1 MLVAVPLVDV
11 AALQFLLGRRAQGDP
26 LDLELQLRPRQR
38 MIEIQTHR
46 VIRHIL
52 NAGITRVAFFVG
64 VIVFSFSK
72 INPPCGG
79 SGVCREGEL
88 NSRPRAYESLALPL
102 SYLGVVERAPQY
114 YYGIDRLSTQG

>member
-64 VIVFSFSK
+64 VIVFFLFK
-72 INPPCGG
+72 NQPALRRVWCVPRGRI
-79 SGVCREGEL
+79 EL
-88 NSRPRAYESLALPL
+88 PTKGL
-102 SYLGVVERAPQY
+102 
-114 YYGIDRLSTQG
+114 